1 MSVVVKLLP
10 CVKIGM
16 TRWYRKGKHV
26 VRDFT
31 SNWIGKDLWIA
42 AETRI
47 KWRKSGD
54 KQLEMLNIEWS
65 FS

>member
-31 SNWIGKDLWIA
+31 SNWIGQRPLN
-42 AETRI
+42 
-47 KWRKSGD
+47 SCGD
-54 KQLEMLNIEWS
+54 TD
-65 FS
+65 